1 MKGSSILKHIGV
13 IGLGNMGMAM
23 AKNII
28 TSGFSLTGYDL
39 EDKRLQALKDLGGQ
53 IAQSPQEV
61 GQQVDTVFC
70 YGA

>member
-53 IAQSPQEV
+53 IA
-61 GQQVDTVFC
+61 
-70 YGA
+70 